1 VGELDAEGPRLSHQI
16 VSNSDGRVVLA
27 LGGELDMST
36 VEELRSAVEGTV
48 AAATD
53 LLVLDVEQLRFADS
67 SALALWVNW
76 SQHVRRVEVH
86 NARPMIRRVID
97 AMGLTTKLNPV

>member
-1 VGELDAEGPRLSHQI
+1 MGELDAEGRRLSHRI
-16 VSNSDGRVVLA
+16 VSNADGRVVLA
-27 LGGELDMST
+27 LGGELDMSS
-36 VEELRSAVEGTV
+36 VEELQTAVEDTI

-53 LLVLDVEQLRFADS
+53 LLVLDIEQLRFADS

-76 SQHVRRVEVH
+76 SQRVPRVEVH
-86 NARPMIRRVID
+86 NARPMIRRVIE

>member
-1 VGELDAEGPRLSHQI
+1 MSNAE
-16 VSNSDGRVVLA
+16 GRVVLA

-36 VEELRSAVEGTV
+36 VDELRTAVEDTV

-53 LLVLDVEQLRFADS
+53 LLVLDIEELRFADS

-76 SQHVRRVEVH
+76 SKRVRRVEVH
-86 NARPMIRRVID
+86 NARPMIRRVIE